1 MSLLSAD
8 SISQIDSALKGGP
21 APSAPAPQ
29 SAPPSTPSV
38 DVKPET
44 PAAPEETSQSESAS
58 AQPDASSSTTS
69 AKQSNGQKVP
79 YGRFKNVL
87 EARNRFKNQASKYQ
101 SDLKSQTAKIEDL
114 QKQLAELQSRPAPVQ
129 TAAPQ
134 TKEESTDSWLDDL
147 LGTGEESESKA
158 AQDAEAQKWQ
168 QQYQERFQSM
178 NDRMYQYEVKQAQRE
193 LESEIRSITG
203 RYPELNP
210 RDLAQL
216 VVNDPT
222 INLAEAAETFMTYRA
237 AIEEQA
243 IARYLKENPRA
254 TVQEAAV
261 ATQAE
266 PAAVAP
272 PRPDSSRSSV
282 GSGPVASSGASS
294 KPRNLKDARDALK
307 EYFASGRSPF
317 TR

>member
-58 AQPDASSSTTS
+58 AQPDASQP

-101 SDLKSQTAKIEDL
+101 SDLRSQTTKIEDL
-114 QKQLAELQSRPAPVQ
+114 QKQLAQLQSTPAPVQ
-129 TAAPQ
+129 AAAPQ

-147 LGTGEESESKA
+147 LGSGEESESKA
-158 AQDAEAQKWQ
+158 AQDADAQKWQ
-168 QQYQERFQSM
+168 HQYQERFQSM

-193 LESEIRSITG
+193 LESEIRGITG

-222 INLAEAAETFMTYRA
+222 INLEEAAETFMTYRA

-294 KPRNLKDARDALK
+294 KPRNLKDARNALK

>member
-1 MSLLSAD
+1 MSLLGTD

-21 APSAPAPQ
+21 LPSEVAQQ

-44 PAAPEETSQSESAS
+44 TASPEETSQSESAS
-58 AQPDASSSTTS
+58 ATPDASSSTTS
-69 AKQSNGQKVP
+69 TGQSNGQKVP

-87 EARNRFKNQASKYQ
+87 EARNRFKSQASKYQ
-101 SDLKSQTAKIEDL
+101 TDLKSQNTKIDEL
-114 QKQLAELQSRPAPVQ
+114 QKQLANLQSRPAPVPV
-129 TAAPQ
+129 AAPQ
-134 TKEESTDSWLDDL
+134 TKEDSTDSWLDDL
-147 LGTGEESESKA
+147 LGTGEESDSKA
-158 AQDAEAQKWQ
+158 TPDVEAQARQ
-168 QQYQERFQSM
+168 QQYQERFQTM
-178 NDRMYQYEVKQAQRE
+178 NDRMYKYEVKQAQRE
-193 LESEIRSITG
+193 LESEIRGITG
-203 RYPELNP
+203 RYPDLNP

-222 INLAEAAETFMTYRA
+222 VNLSEAAETFMTYRA
-237 AIEEQA
+237 SIEEQA

-272 PRPDSSRSSV
+272 PRTDSSRSSA
-282 GSGPVASSGASS
+282 GSGSVASPEAADR
-294 KPRNLKDARDALK
+294 PRNLKEARNALK
-307 EYFASGRSPF
+307 QYFAGTNPF
-317 TR
+317 VR